1 LSVVGSR
8 RNAVRISPVL
18 AVLLMLTLTGCA
30 TNTQSV
36 DMNEP
41 RRIVGTENDVRV
53 DAQIFGEKLGAST
66 SIPLKYDVTNDRSE
80 AIAIADLIPEAT
92 YDPDT
97 QTVTVSI
104 GAEVPGAEL
113 LPRLIAIA
121 PGEKKSFSTVARV
134 NILVARAVTPNSRFP
149 NALRLKIN
157 FLSDTAQFRELIAM
171 PERAMYNP
179 KLADQLF
186 PTWLEKNETVYTNTV
201 PMRWMFEPEADPP
214 TAGRRRRRG

>member
-1 LSVVGSR
+1 MRNSVVT
-8 RNAVRISPVL
+8 AI
-18 AVLLMLTLTGCA
+18 LLLTLTGCA
-30 TNTQSV
+30 TNTRSV

-41 RRIVGTENDVRV
+41 RRVVGTENDVRV
-53 DAQIFGEKLGAST
+53 DAQIFGERLST
-66 SIPLKYDVTNDRSE
+66 STTIPVKYDITNQRSE
-80 AIAIADLIPEAT
+80 AIAIADLLPEVT

-134 NILVARAVTPNSRFP
+134 NILVGLAATPNSRFP

-157 FLSDTAQFRELIAM
+157 FLSDTTEFKELIAM
-171 PERAMYNP
+171 ITAFTRAWNDRSSP
-179 KLADQLF
+179 FVWVRTADEILARAVRK
-186 PTWLEKNETVYTNTV
+186 PRATNE
-201 PMRWMFEPEADPP
+201 P
-214 TAGRRRRRG
+214 GH